1 MSGYTTV
8 LLQQWCFVLYYLCTK
23 IDATEIGNGD
33 DETIRPSVCI
43 VRLS

>member
-23 IDATEIGNGD
+23 MDAAEIGK
-33 DETIRPSVCI
+33 R
-43 VRLS
+43 R